1 MKDDINTSFVDSKND
16 IKRKIETGGYL
27 TLIDVVLDKGIGA
40 ILQKFT
46 RTKAKVSYW
55 ASSLVVLCI
64 TLLIGIVISG
74 LNREF
79 STTNQTTIYFTV
91 WLGGM
96 GFLWIVCSK
105 IGYNL
110 LLNAL
115 GKGVIDY
122 IELEV
127 DLEDI
132 QRKLIA
138 LSNTK
143 LQILLSVFLGLI
155 ALAWPFIWNKV
166 GIPFLGFGL
175 TTVLV
180 LIWLQTG
187 PGVYMFILYLGLAI
201 GLNRYQF
208 AIQAVDA
215 RSSEVIEYLSA
226 MFNGIL
232 LIGSAILAAFTIG
245 LAFFQ
250 LLGIQLYIVWVLGGW
265 GILLLMFFNNQYIL
279 AGIIKRHKQKILRE
293 IQIKI
298 HSLEADSNIG
308 DKETLESINRLLDY
322 YDRIDKM
329 PNSALQIGEIFRLI
343 QALLLPI
350 ITALLS
356 GIKQV
361 IEIFSK

>member
-1 MKDDINTSFVDSKND
+1 MKTNIDVSFVDSKND
-16 IKRKIETGGYL
+16 IKRKIETGGYS
-27 TLIDVVLDKGIGA
+27 TLVDIVLDKGIGA
-40 ILQKFT
+40 ILQKLT
-46 RTKAKVSYW
+46 RTKANVPYW
-55 ASSLVVLCI
+55 TSSLVVLCV
-64 TLLIGIVISG
+64 TLLIGVVISA
-74 LNREF
+74 LNGEF
-79 STTNQTTIYFTV
+79 STTNPTTIYFTV

-96 GFLWIVCSK
+96 GFLWIVCAK
-105 IGYNL
+105 ISYNL

-115 GKGVIDY
+115 GKGVIDH
-122 IELEV
+122 IALDA
-127 DLEDI
+127 DLKDI
-132 QRKLIA
+132 QKKLTA
-138 LSNTK
+138 LSNIK

-166 GIPFLGFGL
+166 GIPFIGFGPI
-175 TTVLV
+175 TVLV

-187 PGVYMFILYLGLAI
+187 PGVYMFILYLGLAT

-208 AIQAVDA
+208 AIQTVDA

-250 LLGIQLYIVWVLGGW
+250 FLGIQLYIVWVLGGW
-265 GILLLMFFNNQYIL
+265 GILLLLFFNNQYIL
-279 AGIIKRHKQKILRE
+279 TGIIKRHKQKILRE

-298 HSLEADSNIG
+298 HSLETDSNIG
-308 DKETLESINRLLDY
+308 DKETLESVNRLLDY
-322 YDRIDKM
+322 YDRIERM

-343 QALLLPI
+343 QALLFPI